1 MPRKSPALIALEE
14 KYAKALETIN
24 QLSLNQ
30 AMLSSHVGTM
40 RPQMP
45 AGQLVVGVR
54 NVSNYTVSFT
64 DKTSG
69 VPVEYTL
76 HPEMPGVADPN
87 TRAVVSYAF
96 WQKLRVGKQVA
107 EGLIV
112 RDDSVLGNSDNAAPA
127 DRLGD
132 LPPEAEYNVVLNA
145 RDWITS
151 RSEQQIRD
159 DIAKM
164 TSGPSLR
171 RLMYAVDQEVI
182 RVGDK
187 YEGMKDRATR
197 AVRDLPAVFR
207 MVDELADE
215 RMDQLNPVSKVRHLE
230 RGDLAE
236 KTTVLNATR

>member
-1 MPRKSPALIALEE
+1 MPRKSAALVALEE

-24 QLSLNQ
+24 QLTLNQ
-30 AMLSSHVGTM
+30 AMLSAHVGAA
-40 RPQMP
+40 RQHVPQ
-45 AGQLVVGVR
+45 GQLVVGIR

-76 HPEMPGVADPN
+76 HPEMPGLADPN
-87 TRAVVSYAF
+87 TRAVIS
-96 WQKLRVGKQVA
+96 KQVA
-107 EGLIV
+107 EGLLI
-112 RDDSVLGNSDNAAPA
+112 RDDSVLGTSENAAPA

-132 LPPEAEYNVVLNA
+132 LPPEAQYNVILNA
-145 RDWITS
+145 REWITS
-151 RSEQQIRD
+151 RTEQELRD
-159 DIAKM
+159 DIAKI

-182 RVGDK
+182 SAGEK
-187 YEGMKDRATR
+187 YAGMKDRATR

-236 KTTVLNATR
+236 KTPALNATR